1 MKKQSLSPGTTKA
14 LFEDQE
20 IRRERYNDERWFSV
34 VDIVNILS
42 ESQGIDKWAYRRKLK
57 QRLIAEWSE
66 IVTFCHEL
74 KFLATDGKRYTWDAA
89 NTQTVLRIIQSI
101 PSPNAE
107 PLKQRLASL
116 GNQRYEELN
125 DPELGMQR
133 ARERAISVYQSR
145 GMNDAEIKQ
154 RLQTI
159 DIRHDYTDELK
170 TRGIQ
175 GKEYG
180 ILTNISYTR
189 SGKNADDYKKHKWL
203 TKNDNLRDHMTKT
216 EMLLTWLSEEAG
228 TQIIKHKD
236 LQWFDEVQ
244 DGLAQWADI
253 ARQAKDTLEEKIWT
267 SILDPNNRLTVKQQ
281 ALRQKA
287 HQQQKLWYNK
297 GKKKRK

>member
-42 ESQGIDKWAYRRKLK
+42 ESQGIDKGAYRRKLK
-57 QRLIAEWSE
+57 QRLIAEGSE

-74 KFLATDGKRYTWDAA
+74 KFLATDGKRYTGDAA

-189 SGKNADDYKKHKWL
+189 SGKNADDYKKHKGL

-216 EMLLTWLSEEAG
+216 EMLLTGLSEEAG

-236 LQWFDEVQ
+236 LQGFDEVQ
-244 DGLAQWADI
+244 DGLAQGADI
-253 ARQAKDTLEEKIWT
+253 ARQAKDTLEEKIGT

-287 HQQQKLWYNK
+287 HQQQKLGYNK